1 MPIPTPPNVDL
12 FGSDLVG
19 VNDGTLNDKICG
31 KLPAIVVVVVVDE
44 FVGVCSFCWLVNDV
58 VVVLFSDLGVENKPI
73 VGFISFVDV
82 VVWAEVPVDNV
93 KAGWA
98 VVVVAGVVVDVAV
111 VVSAGLVLKLNEEV
125 PKFNPPPGVV
135 VVEIGWVVAVV
146 LVAGVVVAGVVVF
159 VVVPNKLLV
168 PVARPLKLGKV
179 TELVGLDGFRN
190 ANELLVGIVGFISG
204 VPLAKLILPLNVDD
218 FDDDWLKLADCCYF
232 LLN

>member
-1 MPIPTPPNVDL
+1 MAEVPLVPIPTPPNVDL

-135 VVEIGWVVAVV
+135 VAVVVELGWELVFV
-146 LVAGVVVAGVVVF
+146 LVAGIAVF
-159 VVVPNKLLV
+159 VVPNKLLV
-168 PVARPLKLGKV
+168 PVARPLRLGKV
-179 TELVGLDGFRN
+179 TELVGLDGFRK
-190 ANELLVGIVGFISG
+190 ANELLAGIVGFISM
-204 VPLAKLILPLNVDD
+204 LMILMMIDLN
-218 FDDDWLKLADCCYF
+218 
-232 LLN
+232 